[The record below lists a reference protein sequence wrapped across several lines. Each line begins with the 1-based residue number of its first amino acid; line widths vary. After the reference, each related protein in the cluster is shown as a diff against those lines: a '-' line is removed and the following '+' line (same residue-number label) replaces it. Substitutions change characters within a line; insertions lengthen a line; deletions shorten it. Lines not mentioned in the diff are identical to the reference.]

1 MQSDRVEDIWRQFAD
16 DLSRAGSLR
25 NLAEVRDKYLSRQ
38 RGLVILQMRDLQS
51 APKEDR
57 PAIGQALNDL
67 RRRVEEALAARK
79 GELEGSETVSREE
92 TLDRTLP
99 EVPVQIGHIHP
110 LRRLAREM
118 EEICV
123 GMGFELIDGPE
134 VESEYYNFEALNIP
148 EGHPARDSQD
158 TFYLPGRMLLRTHT
172 SPVQIRTM
180 EQRTPPLRIAVPGRV
195 FRRDAVDTTHSPMFH
210 QLEALVVDEG
220 ITFADLKG
228 TLEVFLRALFLKTTE
243 IRLRPSYFP
252 FVEPGAEVDISCLFC
267 KGEGC
272 RVCKRTGW
280 IEVLGA
286 GMVHPRLFE
295 KVGYD
300 SRRYT
305 GFAWGMGIDRL
316 ALLKYQIHDM
326 RLFFENDIRFLQQF

>member
-1 MQSDRVEDIWRQFAD
+1 MQSDRVEEIWRQFTD
-16 DLSRAGSLR
+16 DLSGTASLQD
-25 NLAEVRDKYLSRQ
+25 LAEVRDQYLSRQ
-38 RGLVILQMRDLQS
+38 RGRVTLQMRGLGS
-51 APKEDR
+51 VPKEDR
-57 PAIGQALNDL
+57 PALGQALNDL
-67 RRRVEEALAARK
+67 RGRVEKALGGRK
-79 GELEGSETVSREE
+79 AELEQAQAVSGEE

-99 EVPVQIGHIHP
+99 EVPVEVGHIHP
-110 LRRLAREM
+110 LRRMAREM

-123 GMGFELIDGPE
+123 GMGFELIHGPE

-158 TFYLPGRMLLRTHT
+158 TFYLPGQMLLRTHT

-180 EQRTPPLRIAVPGRV
+180 EQRQPPLRIAVPGRV
-195 FRRDAVDTTHSPMFH
+195 FRRDSVDATHSPMFH

-228 TLEVFLRALFLKTTE
+228 TLEVFLRELFLKTTR

-252 FVEPGAEVDISCLFC
+252 FVEPGAEVDISCPFC
-267 KGEGC
+267 KGDGC
-272 RVCKRTGW
+272 RVCKKTGW

-326 RLFFENDIRFLQQF
+326 RLLFENDLRFLQQF

>member
-1 MQSDRVEDIWRQFAD
+1 MQSDRVEEIWREFAD

-25 NLAEVRDKYLSRQ
+25 DLAEVRGKYLSRQ
-38 RGLVILQMRDLQS
+38 RGLVTLQMRGLGR
-51 APKEDR
+51 APKEAR

-67 RRRVEEALAARK
+67 RRRVTEALAGRQ

-123 GMGFELIDGPE
+123 GMGFELIAGPE
-134 VESEYYNFEALNIP
+134 IESEYYNFEALNIP

-158 TFYLPGRMLLRTHT
+158 TFYLPAGMLLRTHT

-180 EQRTPPLRIAVPGRV
+180 EQRKPPLRIAVPGRV
-195 FRRDAVDTTHSPMFH
+195 FRRDAVDATHSPMFH

-252 FVEPGAEVDISCLFC
+252 FVEPGAEVDISCPFC
-267 KGEGC
+267 KGGGC

-300 SRRYT
+300 SRRYS

-326 RLFFENDIRFLQQF
+326 RLLFENDIRFLQQF

>member
-1 MQSDRVEDIWRQFAD
+1 MQSDRVEEIWRKFSD

-25 NLAEVRDKYLSRQ
+25 DLAEVRDKYLSRR
-38 RGLVILQMRDLQS
+38 RGLVTLQMRRLGS
-51 APKEDR
+51 APREDR
-57 PAIGQALNDL
+57 PALGQALNDL
-67 RRRVEEALAARK
+67 RKQVQKAVASRK
-79 GELEGSETVSREE
+79 GELEETEAASGQER
-92 TLDRTLP
+92 LDSTLP
-99 EVPVQIGHIHP
+99 EVPAEVGHIHP

-123 GMGFELIDGPE
+123 GMGFELLDGPE

-158 TFYLPGRMLLRTHT
+158 TFYLPGQMLLRTHT
-172 SPVQIRTM
+172 SPLQIRTM

-195 FRRDAVDTTHSPMFH
+195 FRRDAIDATHSPMFH

-228 TLEVFLRALFLKTTE
+228 TLEVFLRALFLETTQ

-252 FVEPGAEVDISCLFC
+252 FVEPGAEVDISCPFC

-295 KVGYD
+295 RVGYD
-300 SRRYT
+300 SLRYT

-326 RLFFENDIRFLQQF
+326 RLLFENDIQFLQQF

>member
-1 MQSDRVEDIWRQFAD
+1 MQSDRVEEIWQQFSD
-16 DLSRAGSLR
+16 DLSGTDSLPD
-25 NLAEVRDKYLSRQ
+25 LAEVRDKYLSRQ
-38 RGLVILQMRDLQS
+38 RGLVTLQMRRLGS

-57 PAIGQALNDL
+57 PALGQALNDL
-67 RRRVEEALAARK
+67 RGQVQDALTNRK
-79 GELEGSETVSREE
+79 QELEDAEVGGGEE
-92 TLDRTLP
+92 VLDRTLP
-99 EVPVQIGHIHP
+99 EVPVEMGHIHP

-134 VESEYYNFEALNIP
+134 VESEYYNFDALNIP
-148 EGHPARDSQD
+148 EGHPARASQD
-158 TFYLPGRMLLRTHT
+158 TFYLPEQMLLRTHT

-180 EQRTPPLRIAVPGRV
+180 EKRRPPLRIAVPGRV
-195 FRRDAVDTTHSPMFH
+195 FRRDAVDATHSPMFH

-228 TLEVFLRALFLKTTE
+228 TLEVFLRSLFLETTQ

-252 FVEPGAEVDISCLFC
+252 FVEPGAEVDISCPFC
-267 KGEGC
+267 RGEGC

-286 GMVHPRLFE
+286 GMVHPQLFE
-295 KVGYD
+295 RVGYD
-300 SRRYT
+300 PRRYT

-326 RLFFENDIRFLQQF
+326 RLLFENDIRFLQQF